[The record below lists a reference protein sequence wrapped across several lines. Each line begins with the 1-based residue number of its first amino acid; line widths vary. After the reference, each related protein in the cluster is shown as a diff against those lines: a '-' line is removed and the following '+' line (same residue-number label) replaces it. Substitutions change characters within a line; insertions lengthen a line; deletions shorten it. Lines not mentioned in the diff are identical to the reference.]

1 MIKSLSITLLLLL
14 TLWSCS
20 EKKPVQLAEVN
31 HSAITEVTDVSAAYL
46 FYDETHPEDVDLN
59 RSNIISTT
67 NWLINVDK
75 RITLEHAI
83 PEIIFMQN
91 KKRNAEIHKN
101 KDAKNYYTCNN
112 TTIKNLGFI
121 EFTDVIY
128 HEEAQKEG
136 NPQQVTVRF
145 NSAEDI
151 TTTIH
156 FKNNTTVK
164 ADINNLQAV
173 IKMIQ
178 APENVKLVL
187 DFNKNLTFQEYITF
201 KSLILGLD
209 LNQLT
214 IDNNEFIY

>member
-1 MIKSLSITLLLLL
+1 MKSLSITLLLLL
-14 TLWSCS
+14 TLWSCG
-20 EKKPVQLAEVN
+20 EKKSVQLAEVKTTE
-31 HSAITEVTDVSAAYL
+31 ITEVLDVSAAYL
-46 FYDETHPEDVDLN
+46 FYDETNPEDVDLN

-75 RITLEHAI
+75 RIALEYAI

-121 EFTDVIY
+121 EFTDVVY
-128 HEEAQKEG
+128 HEEVLHFK
-136 NPQQVTVRF
+136 NTQQVSIRF
-145 NSAEDI
+145 NSEDEI
-151 TTTIH
+151 ITTIH

-164 ADINNLQAV
+164 ANKNTLQTV
-173 IKMIQ
+173 LKMIQ
-178 APENVKLVL
+178 APTDTKLVL

-209 LNQLT
+209 LNQLI